1 MRLRTVDDQPLVK
14 DSIVEAM
21 CCYGSNLIPKES
33 LAERLA
39 SSEGQLIP
47 ARSALHEGLLE
58 KLQAEKQNS
67 SMEWGHAAVD
77 VISSFQL

>member
-14 DSIVEAM
+14 DSIVEAV
-21 CCYGSNLIPKES
+21 CCYGSNLIPKEY

-39 SSEGQLIP
+39 SSEGQPFP

-58 KLQAEKQNS
+58 KLEAEEQNS
-67 SMEWGHAAVD
+67 GME
-77 VISSFQL
+77 